1 MPSLRIFETISDL
14 SEGSIGLPFGIVD
27 TQSFHAQG
35 YRPVLSMVTDYDLT
49 GLDCVLIIW
58 GA

>member
-14 SEGSIGLPFGIVD
+14 SEGSIGLPFGIVN

-49 GLDCVLIIW
+49 GLD
-58 GA
+58 